1 MKSLL
6 LPLSALLLLL
16 AVLLTLQ
23 TALSAPAARE
33 RLDRRRADLRQLQA
47 AANLRAPVL
56 QRFRDL
62 PADRD
67 FPAALQALADQTLPP
82 GTWTLEYAAP
92 VSLAPFPASMT
103 EATLRIADAPYAD
116 LARFLDLLSMRVSA
130 SAQCTDQAPEPYT
143 QATADSAMS
152 TATTVPMR
160 NAGRLYTSISGM
172 PMHR

>member
-116 LARFLDLLSMRVSA
+116 LARFLDLLPSA
-130 SAQCTDQAPEPYT
+130 PLPIHLHSATFRPSSTPARGA
-143 QATADSAMS
+143 ATLLLRA
-152 TATTVPMR
+152 
-160 NAGRLYTSISGM
+160 L
-172 PMHR
+172 